1 MGGLRFVILQLFS
14 IVSDFEQVSS
24 EKAAVQPLAAALA
37 FDKSIND
44 ESIHPQC
51 HLLLPPRRLSRS
63 ELNLSKV
70 FEPKPAK
77 AGQEVDAARR
87 RKFVGVK

>member
-1 MGGLRFVILQLFS
+1 MMR
-14 IVSDFEQVSS
+14 
-24 EKAAVQPLAAALA
+24 A
-37 FDKSIND
+37 FTRNV
-44 ESIHPQC
+44 
-51 HLLLPPRRLSRS
+51 LLLRRLPS

-77 AGQEVDAARR
+77 AGQEVVEVIAR